1 MKHLL
6 CMLCILALPA
16 FPVQKA
22 VRSDTLVVMLGT
34 GTPNA
39 EPDRSGPSVAVVV
52 GDSAY
57 LVDCGPGVVR
67 RAAAAAQKGVRAL
80 AVRKLNRLFI
90 THLHSD
96 HTLGFPDLI
105 LTPWVLERSEPLEV
119 YGPRGVASMTA
130 SLLEAYKEDIAVRLD
145 GSQPANRT
153 GYRVDVHEI
162 EPGIV
167 YRDSNVTV
175 TAFPVSHGSW
185 PLAYGY
191 RFQTSDRT
199 IVISG
204 DTAPSAGVIAHCSG
218 CDVLIHEVYSQK
230 GFLQRPKEW
239 QRYHAA
245 AHTSS
250 RELAEIANKT
260 KPGLLVLYHQ
270 LHWGVTDEELVA
282 EVSRTYSGR
291 VVSAR
296 DLDIY

>member
-1 MKHLL
+1 MRHPL
-6 CMLCILALPA
+6 CVLWILALSVFA
-16 FPVQKA
+16 VQEA
-22 VRSDTLVVMLGT
+22 PRRNTLIVMLGT

-67 RAAAAAQKGVRAL
+67 RAAAAAEKGVRAL

-96 HTLGFPDLI
+96 HTLGYPDLI

-119 YGPRGVASMTA
+119 YGPPGVASMTA
-130 SLLEAYKEDIAVRLD
+130 SLLEAYKEDIAGRLD
-145 GSQPANRT
+145 GSQPANKT
-153 GYRVDVHEI
+153 GYRVNVHEI
-162 EPGIV
+162 EPGVV
-167 YRDSNVTV
+167 YRDSNVAV
-175 TAFPVSHGSW
+175 TAFPVSHGAW

-191 RFQTSDRT
+191 RFQTPDRN
-199 IVISG
+199 IVVSG

-260 KPGLLVLYHQ
+260 KPGLLILYHQ
-270 LHWGVTDEELVA
+270 LCWGVTDAELVG
-282 EVSRTYSGR
+282 EVCRTYSGR